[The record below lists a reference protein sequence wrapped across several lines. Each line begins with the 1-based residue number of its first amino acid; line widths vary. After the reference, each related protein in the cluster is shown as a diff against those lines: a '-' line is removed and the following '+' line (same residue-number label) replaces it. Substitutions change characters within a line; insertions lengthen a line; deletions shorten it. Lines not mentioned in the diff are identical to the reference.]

1 MQEHQLQDLE
11 FKYMTANKDINQ
23 FNAVL
28 WLAARSVD
36 IMIQSIS
43 KLKHYIPDS
52 RQLYTI

>member
-11 FKYMTANKDINQ
+11 FQYMIANKDNNQ
-23 FNAVL
+23 FNEVL
-28 WLAARSVD
+28 WLAAQSVD

-43 KLKHYIPDS
+43 KLKLYVPDS